1 MISLYQLKPKF
12 QQLLRPLVK
21 KLFLAKITANQVTLS
36 ACLGSIFIAG
46 IVAFFANQVWIF
58 GLIPIWMLI
67 RMALNA
73 IDGMLAREFNQKSD
87 LGAYFN
93 ELCDVIADTA
103 LLGILAF
110 IAPVNSLLVLLL
122 IFLALLTEYAGV
134 MGPLIGASRRYDG
147 PMGKSDRALVLGII
161 CLAIAIGWLPLV
173 WVNMLLWIIIFLLI
187 CTIFNRIKHALKEVA
202 ANK

>member
-21 KLFLAKITANQVTLS
+21 KLFLAKVTANQVTLS

-73 IDGMLAREFNQKSD
+73 IDGMLAREFNQQSD

-110 IAPVNSLLVLLL
+110 IVPVNSLFVLLL

-161 CLAIAIGWLPLV
+161 CLAIAIGWLPLD

-187 CTIFNRIKHALKEVA
+187 YTIFNRIKHALKEVA
-202 ANK
+202 TNK

>member
-21 KLFLAKITANQVTLS
+21 KLFLAKVTANQVTLS

-147 PMGKSDRALVLGII
+147 PMGKSDRALVLGVI

-173 WVNMLLWIIIFLLI
+173 WVNMLLWIIIFLLMY
-187 CTIFNRIKHALKEVA
+187 TIFNRIKHALKEVA
-202 ANK
+202 TNK

>member
-21 KLFLAKITANQVTLS
+21 KLFLAKVTANQVTLS

-73 IDGMLAREFNQKSD
+73 IDGMLAREFNQQSD

-110 IAPVNSLLVLLL
+110 IVPVNSLFVLLL

-134 MGPLIGASRRYDG
+134 MGPLIGAPRRYDG

-202 ANK
+202 TNK

>member
-21 KLFLAKITANQVTLS
+21 KLFLAKVTANQVTLS
-36 ACLGSIFIAG
+36 ACVGSILIAG

-73 IDGMLAREFNQKSD
+73 IDGMLAREFNQQSN

-110 IAPVNSLLVLLL
+110 IAPVNLLFVLLL

-161 CLAIAIGWLPLV
+161 CLAIAIGWLPLD

-187 CTIFNRIKHALKEVA
+187 YTIFNRIKHALKEVA
-202 ANK
+202 ANQ